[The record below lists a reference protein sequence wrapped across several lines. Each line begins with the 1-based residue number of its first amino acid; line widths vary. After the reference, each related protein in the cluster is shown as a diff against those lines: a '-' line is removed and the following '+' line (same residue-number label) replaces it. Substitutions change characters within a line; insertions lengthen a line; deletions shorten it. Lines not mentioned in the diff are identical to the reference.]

1 MRRSSFTIKIKKKRK
16 RRVGRPRI
24 ITLKKILGSGINRP
38 YKYKNRLML
47 GSGKKKPSK
56 QRGGF
61 LPFAPMLAAATPVLD
76 LLTKIIK

>member
-16 RRVGRPRI
+16 RRVGRPRV
-24 ITLKKILGSGINRP
+24 TLKKILGSGINRP

-47 GSGKKKPSK
+47 GSGKKPSK

>member
-1 MRRSSFTIKIKKKRK
+1 MRRSLFTIKIKKKRK

-24 ITLKKILGSGINRP
+24 ITMKKILGSGINRP

-47 GSGKKKPSK
+47 GSGKKPSK

-61 LPFAPMLAAATPVLD
+61 LPFAPMLAAAPPILD

>member
-1 MRRSSFTIKIKKKRK
+1 MRRFTVRLTKKRK

-24 ITLKKILGSGINRP
+24 ITIKRLLGSGINRP

-47 GSGKKKPSK
+47 GSGKKTRT

-61 LPFAPMLAAATPVLD
+61 LPIGPIIGAAPA
-76 LLTKIIK
+76 IIDILQKFVK